1 MYYSMHLL
9 RYDVIM
15 HILPVSN
22 SPNGEFCIHFLITR
36 CRRFFVMHVNPGRV
50 RLEESPRWCSL
61 AQEKHTSGHSQ
72 NLLLFCKKKFLS
84 KPEPQLEL
92 FFLKN
97 FRFTNF
103 FFSPHFWP
111 CQSCGFPH
119 LARRLLK
126 NVLSPWSTGAP
137 RGHSASARSSPR
149 PDRDPLRCKN
159 NYRGTPGGQS
169 NGQMCPLRP
178 FFSFFCLVES
188 LVCPTFP
195 PT

>member
-1 MYYSMHLL
+1 MQAVLCHAREPGTCQAWGISTMVLA
-9 RYDVIM
+9 RTRKT
-15 HILPVSN
+15 HI
-22 SPNGEFCIHFLITR
+22 R
-36 CRRFFVMHVNPGRV
+36 
-50 RLEESPRWCSL
+50 SL
-61 AQEKHTSGHSQ
+61 TKPTS
-72 NLLLFCKKKFLS
+72 LLLKKFLS

-103 FFSPHFWP
+103 FFSSHFWP
-111 CQSCGFPH
+111 SQSCEFPH

-195 PT
+195 PTWSLITADRIMRHCCSESVKIA